1 MGPAISEL
9 HELHDLR
16 ELERLFA
23 AVWELPN
30 EPPIG
35 SDVMKALAHS
45 GNYVAGA
52 REGSRLVGGLVGWLG
67 GTPPH
72 ETADPIRADQVHGR
86 TIGAHMHSHILGVVA
101 DAQVRGLGFELK
113 QHQRRW
119 CLDRGIK
126 VVEWTTDPLVRRNAH
141 FNLTKLGA
149 EARQYLVNFYGEM
162 IDGLNAGEESDRL
175 LIRWRLDSK
184 QVEAAATGSA
194 PEPEVDKLLREGA
207 AVVLSVGPSGEPV
220 AGSLFSEVLL
230 CQVPEDIVSV
240 RRANPGVAHAW
251 RMESRRVLS
260 AAFDAGYRISG
271 ATRTGWYVLA
281 K

>member
-1 MGPAISEL
+1 MSAITEL
-9 HELHDLR
+9 HNLDDLR
-16 ELERLFA
+16 EIERLFA
-23 AVWELPN
+23 AVWERPG

-35 SDVMKALAHS
+35 ADVMKALAHS

-67 GTPPH
+67 GSPPH
-72 ETADPIRADQVHGR
+72 YL
-86 TIGAHMHSHILGVVA
+86 HMHSHILGVVA
-101 DAQVRGLGFELK
+101 DVQVRGLGFELK

-126 VVEWTTDPLVRRNAH
+126 VVEWTSDPLVRRNAH

-149 EARQYLVNFYGEM
+149 EAAQYLVNFYGGM

-175 LIRWRLDSK
+175 LIRWRLDSVH
-184 QVEAAATGSA
+184 VEEAATGSA
-194 PEPEVDKLLREGA
+194 PELAVEQLLREGA
-207 AVVLSVGPSGEPV
+207 TAVLSVGPSGEPV
-220 AGSLFSEVLL
+220 AASPSSDVLL

-240 RRANPGVAHAW
+240 RRADPGLAHDW
-251 RMESRRVLS
+251 RVELRRVLS
-260 AAFDAGYRISG
+260 AAFDARYRMSG
-271 ATRTGWYVLA
+271 ATRTGWYVLI